1 MEICLRVIKESNKSR
16 FDSHS
21 RQEFSVLNISHTTFR
36 DCRVHIFP
44 TTFLEIVV
52 YIHVYIH
59 THMFINPILHSTD
72 YTDVLVSHR
81 LRRRQGETRLSN
93 AGQIKSYKNYYLLGS
108 FPVQSFPKLRL
119 SIDRRFSFPENVNS
133 APNMEP

>member
-1 MEICLRVIKESNKSR
+1 M
-16 FDSHS
+16 
-21 RQEFSVLNISHTTFR
+21 
-36 DCRVHIFP
+36 HIFP

-52 YIHVYIH
+52 YIHVYIY
-59 THMFINPILHSTD
+59 THMFINPIMHSTD

-81 LRRRQGETRLSN
+81 LRRRQGETRLSY
-93 AGQIKSYKNYYLLGS
+93 AGKIKIYKNYYFLGS

-119 SIDRRFSFPENVNS
+119 SIDQRFSFLENVNS